1 MDAKHARTKKD
12 LRIQELEKSQK
23 LQEIQY
29 TIEIANLKIQLKNAT
44 TEIQE
49 LKTLSQQTKT
59 VQNHFNQFFSMLSGI
74 QKMYQVMADL
84 KTQFESAVDNIS
96 AGFEIASMGPK
107 ITQLPNQ
114 YEPLNLC
121 LRNINCDKI
130 GIINR
135 FDTV

>member
-1 MDAKHARTKKD
+1 
-12 LRIQELEKSQK
+12 
-23 LQEIQY
+23 
-29 TIEIANLKIQLKNAT
+29 
-44 TEIQE
+44 
-49 LKTLSQQTKT
+49 
-59 VQNHFNQFFSMLSGI
+59 
-74 QKMYQVMADL
+74 MADL